1 MIRLLIIYF
10 SFLNLLLF
18 AQEVKNFEFAGLFYP
33 EKKKDLS
40 SLIDNLFASIK
51 VPHLKEEILGIISPH
66 AGYIFSA
73 GVAAYSYKILKDKK
87 FDTAIIMGP
96 SHRYYFKGVAIWDEG
111 EFKVP
116 LGSLKVDEEISQKLE
131 KLEFVKDKKEYFFKE
146 HSIEVQL
153 PFLIKSINN
162 IKIVPLIFGEN
173 TYQNLEK
180 LAEKLKEIAKIKNI
194 IVIVS
199 TDLSHYH
206 PYLEAKKIDAQ
217 TIKYIKEKDTDAL
230 WIDYKLGKV
239 RACGIHP
246 LIAFLLYVK
255 KVGGKIEIL
264 KYANSGDT
272 AGDRNRVVG
281 YLSAVAYKKEEE
293 KMNYSLTEE
302 EKKILLKIARQTLES
317 YLKEGRIPEFK
328 VDSEKLKEKRGVFV
342 TLKKK
347 GELRGCIGRI
357 VADTPLYLAVSKMAI
372 EAATSDPRFRPVSFS
387 ELKDIEIEISVLS
400 PFEKVKNLDEIVVGR
415 DGLMI
420 QKGFYSGLLLP
431 QVPVEYGWDKKT
443 YLEHLCLKAGLPSTA
458 YKDKDVIIYKFTA
471 LVFSEKE
478 LSP

>member
-1 MIRLLIIYF
+1 MTRLLIIYF
-10 SFLNLLLF
+10 SFFNLLLF

-116 LGSLKVDEEISQKLE
+116 LESLKIDKEISQKLE

-302 EKKILLKIARQTLES
+302 EKRILLKIARQTLES
-317 YLKEGRIPEFK
+317 YLKEGKIPEFK
-328 VDSEKLKEKRGVFV
+328 VESEKLKEKRGVFV
-342 TLKKK
+342 TLKKN

-357 VADTPLYLAVSKMAI
+357 VADTPLYLAVSQMAI

-400 PFEKVKNLDEIVVGR
+400 PFEKVKSLDEIVVGR

-431 QVPVEYGWDKKT
+431 QVPTEYGWDKKT
-443 YLEHLCLKAGLPSTA
+443 YLEHLCLKAGLPPTA

>member
-1 MIRLLIIYF
+1 MKFLILYLF
-10 SFLNLLLF
+10 FLNLLF
-18 AQEVKNFEFAGLFYP
+18 AQEVKNFEFAGSFYP
-33 EKKKDLS
+33 EKKENLS

-51 VPHLKEEILGIISPH
+51 VPHLEEKILGVISPH

-73 GVAAYSYKILKDKK
+73 GVAAYSFKILKDKK
-87 FDTAIIMGP
+87 IDTAIIMGP
-96 SHRYYFKGVAIWDEG
+96 SHRYYFKGVAAWDKG

-116 LGSLKVDEEISQKLE
+116 LGNLKIDEEISQKIE
-131 KLEFVKDKKEYFFKE
+131 ELEFVKSRKEYFFKE

-153 PFLIKSINN
+153 PFLIKSVNN

-180 LAEKLKEIAKIKNI
+180 LAEKLKEIAEIKNI
-194 IVIVS
+194 VVVVS

-206 PYLEAKKIDAQ
+206 PYLEAKRIDAQ
-217 TIKYIKEKDTDAL
+217 TIKYIREKDANAL
-230 WIDYKLGKV
+230 WVDYKLGKA
-239 RACGIHP
+239 RACGIYP
-246 LIAFLLYVK
+246 LITFLLYVK
-255 KVGGKIEIL
+255 KIGGKIKIL

-293 KMNYSLTEE
+293 AMGYSLTEE
-302 EKKILLKIARQTLES
+302 EKKALLKIARHTLEN
-317 YLKEGRIPEFK
+317 YLKEGKIPEFK

-342 TLKKK
+342 TLKN
-347 GELRGCIGRI
+347 
-357 VADTPLYLAVSKMAI
+357 
-372 EAATSDPRFRPVSFS
+372 S

-400 PFEKVKNLDEIVVGR
+400 PFEKVKSLDEIVVGR

-420 QKGFYSGLLLP
+420 QRGFYSGLLLP
-431 QVPVEYGWDKKT
+431 QVPTEYGWDKKT
-443 YLEHLCLKAGLPSTA
+443 YLEHLCLKAGLPPTA
-458 YKDKDVIIYKFTA
+458 YNDEDVTIYKFTA

-478 LSP
+478 FSP